1 VLEKSLAWFLLSV
14 ARPFKGKQARAVIS
28 GKPEKGSY
36 MFTDFKRPSGGSR
49 TRRYSLAL
57 GTLLASIGT
66 SAAAWAS
73 TCVTVDEQRDGLA
86 AEERQAAQTLFEEAL
101 AEEKVAVAREGCT
114 ETWSIYHVRLGN
126 SVTVVA
132 QSPRGARRERVR
144 KLEDLPNVYSQM
156 VRSILSGKEI
166 TSDGDAVNR
175 RNVTDAQAQAQTR
188 RVAADAIW
196 YAKLGYGAT
205 SAADFQSGPQFGFG
219 RRWELD
225 RIGIDFSFLNFQ
237 LYQQTDSFAG
247 TSVGWIE
254 LGADYFFDP
263 YANSTAY
270 LGAGLS
276 FGSHTIPSDDAGYD
290 TDYRGSGLG
299 AKATLGYEL
308 FRASSIRLLLELDAR
323 LPFYRVSRNSYNDA
337 LMTDETDHAY
347 APTFGLSLGI
357 GWGRASR

>member
-1 VLEKSLAWFLLSV
+1 
-14 ARPFKGKQARAVIS
+14 
-28 GKPEKGSY
+28 
-36 MFTDFKRPSGGSR
+36 MFTDFKRSSGGSR

-66 SAAAWAS
+66 SAAAMAS

-86 AEERQAAQTLFEEAL
+86 PEERQAAQTLFEEAL

-188 RVAADAIW
+188 RVSADAIW
-196 YAKLGYGAT
+196 YAKLGYGVT
-205 SAADFQSGPQFGFG
+205 SAADFQSGPAFGFG

-237 LYQQTDSFAG
+237 LYQQEDSFDGFSA
-247 TSVGWIE
+247 GWIE

-276 FGSHTIPSDDAGYD
+276 FGSHNIPTDEDVYDAYG
-290 TDYRGSGLG
+290 GSGLG
-299 AKATLGYEL
+299 AKLTLGYEL
-308 FRASSIRLLLELDAR
+308 FRASSIRLLIELDAR
-323 LPFYRVSRNSYNDA
+323 LPFYRLSHEGYNEA
-337 LMTDETDHAY
+337 LMTLETDHTY
-347 APTFGLSLGI
+347 APTFGLTLGI
-357 GWGRASR
+357 GWGRSR